1 MTDSESFWF
10 NSGAITVSNNED
22 DTELALAG
30 LKGVTI
36 TPSFEMTQY
45 YTADSTLWHVAKQ
58 YEHSVA
64 VEIDYAFFNLE
75 VAKQW
80 LGGEGTTA
88 ATATTDTSDPMKYD
102 VEVITQSSKGAW
114 ERTVA
119 VDNVVFPEMP
129 AVDGSQDEMEEYGLS
144 GTGREVSNLA
154 DTSGA

>member
-10 NSGAITVSNNED
+10 NDGAITVENAED
-22 DTELALAG
+22 NTDLALAG

-36 TPSFEMTQY
+36 TPGFEMTQY

-64 VEIDYAFFNLE
+64 VEIDYAFFNLD

-88 ATATTDTSDPMKYD
+88 ATATTDTSDPMKYK
-102 VEVITQSSKGAW
+102 VEVVTPSSKDAW

-119 VDNVVFPEMP
+119 ADTVVFPEMP
-129 AVDGSQDEMEEYGLS
+129 VVDGSQDEMEEYGLS
-144 GTGREVSNLA
+144 GTGKEVTNLA